1 MSLTSAL
8 STAVSGLQA
17 AQQNLQLIS
26 SNISNANTEGYT
38 RKTATQQNR
47 TVAGIGQGVT
57 VSNYS
62 RQVDQN
68 LLRQINGETATLQRQ
83 NTLDTYY
90 NRLQAVFGTPQAN
103 SSVSHLMQNMAD
115 AFEQLAADPNKTLTQ
130 QGAVSATTNVLT
142 KLDDMS
148 NEIQDLREAADKEI
162 EDAVTSL
169 NNTLAT
175 IETLNTAI
183 SKAVAADTP
192 SSDLRDSLDIAIK
205 EISSFMDIS
214 YFFKSDG
221 RVAIY
226 TQSGRPLID
235 ETASTL
241 SHTAS
246 SISTSI
252 VYPTNINA
260 LNVGSTDITTELRNG
275 KLKALVDLRDT
286 ELPNLQTE
294 LETLASTLRE
304 QINIVHNQGVG
315 FPPPQTLVGTLDT
328 TGLPNASD
336 DITSASGTFRI
347 LVSDAAGSQTEAFV
361 VDLTGDA
368 NMANIL
374 ASINGAAGNTTVTA
388 SVNATTGVLELTT
401 TGTGISI
408 QDIDSAITGT
418 ATTTAAFTKSG
429 SFSYVFGMNDLIVA
443 NDEFNEA
450 GSMSVRSDIVSSPAL
465 LSRGQVNTIPAG
477 QTNAGDFYVSENDNA
492 VAQLLADKFTD
503 NISFSASGN
512 LGATSAT
519 LSEYGSQIV
528 SEQSARAN
536 ANNTNLD
543 FQQTFVDQLDVQ
555 RSSISDVNV
564 DEELSNLIIFE
575 QSYAASSRVIST
587 TNQMFEELVNLI

>member
-1 MSLTSAL
+1 MST
-8 STAVSGLQA
+8 
-17 AQQNLQLIS
+17 
-26 SNISNANTEGYT
+26 
-38 RKTATQQNR
+38 
-47 TVAGIGQGVT
+47 
-57 VSNYS
+57 
-62 RQVDQN
+62 
-68 LLRQINGETATLQRQ
+68 
-83 NTLDTYY
+83 
-90 NRLQAVFGTPQAN
+90 
-103 SSVSHLMQNMAD
+103 
-115 AFEQLAADPNKTLTQ
+115 
-130 QGAVSATTNVLT
+130 
-142 KLDDMS
+142 
-148 NEIQDLREAADKEI
+148 EIQDLREAADKEI
-162 EDAVTSL
+162 EDAVTTL
-169 NNTLAT
+169 NNTLDT

-205 EISSFMDIS
+205 EISSYMDIS

-246 SISTSI
+246 SISTST

-304 QINIVHNQGVG
+304 QINIVHNQGTG
-315 FPPPQTLVGTLDT
+315 FPPPQTLTGTLDT

-336 DITSASGTFRI
+336 DLTSASGTFRI

-361 VDLTGDA
+361 VDLTGDT
-368 NMANIL
+368 NMADIL

-388 SVNATTGVLELTT
+388 SVNATSGVLELTT

-450 GSMSVRSDIVSSPAL
+450 GTMSVRSDIVSTPAL

-477 QTNAGDFYVSENDNA
+477 QTNAGDFYISENDNA

-519 LSEYGSQIV
+519 LSEYGSQLV
-528 SEQSARAN
+528 SEQAARAT

-587 TNQMFEELVNLI
+587 TNQMFDELMNLI